1 MKERTHQQ
9 RILPRQY
16 SAPFKK
22 IGCGHRCKEIIQIVK
37 NRTHTLSPFLAL
49 IQNLNV
55 LCCLPSDNIMYNV
68 FSLMHSYN
76 ISTSRQLTTNTYTQ
90 HIPPYQH
97 MYMYTTLSRVYPS
110 YSSHKCITCIH
121 HLHIHTHM
129 HLLHLCTNTKSPMFM
144 SK

>member
-9 RILPRQY
+9 RSLPSQH
-16 SAPFKK
+16 SAPLKK

-37 NRTHTLSPFLAL
+37 NRSHTFSPFLTL
-49 IQNLNV
+49 MQNLNV

-76 ISTSRQLTTNTYTQ
+76 ISTSGQLTTNTYSQ
-90 HIPPYQH
+90 HIPT
-97 MYMYTTLSRVYPS
+97 YMYTTLSRIQAS
-110 YSSHKCITCIH
+110 YSSHKCIH
-121 HLHIHTHM
+121 NLHKHTHM